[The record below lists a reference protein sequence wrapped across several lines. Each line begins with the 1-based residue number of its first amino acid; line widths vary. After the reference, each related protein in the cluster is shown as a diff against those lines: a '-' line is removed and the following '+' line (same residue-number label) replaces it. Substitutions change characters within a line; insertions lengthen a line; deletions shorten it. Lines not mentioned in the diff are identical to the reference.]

1 MMEADMNN
9 ITKPSRRFALLFR
22 IVFFLYPV
30 ATLCLWL
37 WADPS
42 GPEHWTG
49 FDPIGTVLGGHP
61 VREFGM
67 WQRVACF
74 GASMLTGGAVM
85 YVFSKLSRLFTLYAR
100 GEFFGPGNVA
110 CYRSIGYGL
119 IVQQILSLPE
129 GGLLALALTWNNPA
143 GERLFT
149 LGVDDANVS
158 LVVVGLMI
166 ILVSRIMDEGRQL
179 SEEQQLTI

>member
-1 MMEADMNN
+1 MDN
-9 ITKPSRRFALLFR
+9 ITRPSRRFALLFR
-22 IVFFLYPV
+22 AVFYLYPV
-30 ATLCLWL
+30 AMLCLWL
-37 WADPS
+37 WVDPA
-42 GPEHWTG
+42 GEVNWTG
-49 FDPIGTVLGGHP
+49 LDPIGSVLGGYP
-61 VREFGM
+61 VHEFGM

-85 YVFSKLSRLFTLYAR
+85 YVFSRLSRLFDLYAR

-110 CYRSIGYGL
+110 YYRSIGYGL
-119 IVQQILSLPE
+119 IIQQALSLPE
-129 GGLLALALTWNNPA
+129 GGLLALALTWNNPV
-143 GERLFT
+143 GERIFT

-166 ILVSRIMDEGRQL
+166 ILVSRIMDEGRKM

>member
-1 MMEADMNN
+1 MNN
-9 ITKPSRRFALLFR
+9 ITRPSRRFALLFR
-22 IVFFLYPV
+22 AVFYLYP
-30 ATLCLWL
+30 AAMLCLWL
-37 WADPS
+37 LVDPA
-42 GPEHWTG
+42 GGHWTG
-49 FDPIGTVLGGHP
+49 FDPVGAVLGDHP
-61 VREFGM
+61 VREFGV

-74 GASMLTGGAVM
+74 GASMLSGGAVM
-85 YVFSKLSRLFTLYAR
+85 YVFARLSRLFGLYAR

-110 CYRSIGYGL
+110 CYRSIGYAL
-119 IVQQILSLPE
+119 IVQQALSLPE
-129 GGLLALALTWNNPA
+129 GGLLALALTWNNPV

-166 ILVSRIMDEGRQL
+166 ILVSRIMDEGRKM